1 MNWKFWEKKNLH
13 ESSDG
18 TKEVKLARPKEL
30 PDRVGRYLVTQLKED
45 PDWVWS
51 LKCALRPKGDEKN
64 VFDVR
69 IFDPATAAG
78 KGMAVANFQ
87 SLDAHLDLILFF
99 GGLDDDHSNS
109 FIPDNANRICLFC
122 FAVRPPC
129 LGRLD

>member
-1 MNWKFWEKKNLH
+1 MNWKFWKKQNLR
-13 ESSDG
+13 ESSAG
-18 TKEVKLARPKEL
+18 TKEAKLARPKDL

-99 GGLDDDHSNS
+99 GS
-109 FIPDNANRICLFC
+109 FNKNTDSVQLEKTLKNA
-122 FAVRPPC
+122 A
-129 LGRLD
+129 